1 MALSD
6 RDIVCLL
13 KNRTIIITPRIKDDQ
28 IGQASIDLT
37 LSDTFWKFKKEYAK
51 RTVDLEKV
59 GFNDATEEIRADKL
73 TLRPGELVLGITRE
87 KITLPPNIMGILEG
101 RTRYARMGLAVHV
114 TSSIVQPGSSNRQVL
129 EIVNMAPFPIVLHA
143 GMRISQIV
151 FEKLETPTSK
161 PYSRFGKAA
170 RRQ

>member
-1 MALSD
+1 MPLSD
-6 RDIVCLL
+6 REIVSLL
-13 KNRTIIITPRIKDDQ
+13 KNRTIVITPHVRDDQ

-37 LSDTFWKFKKEYAK
+37 LSDSFWTFKKKYAGK
-51 RTVDLEKV
+51 KVDLEKV
-59 GFNDATEEIRADKL
+59 SFSDATEEKKANSI
-73 TLRPGELVLGITRE
+73 TLKPGELVLGITKE

-129 EIVNMAPFPIVLHA
+129 EIVNMAPFPIVLHT
-143 GMRISQIV
+143 GMRVSQIV